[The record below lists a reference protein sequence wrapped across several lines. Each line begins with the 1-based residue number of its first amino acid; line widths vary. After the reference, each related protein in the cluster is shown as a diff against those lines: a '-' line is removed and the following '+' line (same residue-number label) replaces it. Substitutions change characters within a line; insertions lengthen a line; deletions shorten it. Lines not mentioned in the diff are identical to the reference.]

1 MKKLIIILPILA
13 LTACTTAK
21 QDDSYGAGFVTV
33 NESTWHINN
42 DTPYPFTTSGEI
54 ACSDHVEFGRG
65 VFFAPT
71 GFTDESYVGT
81 PLNKAAANIL
91 KVSGITSN
99 VPYSIK
105 KGIDLSEAREV
116 GLRVCDEQ
124 RDLVEGG

>member
-1 MKKLIIILPILA
+1 MKKLILAAATLA

-21 QDDSYGAGFVTV
+21 QDDSYGAGFAVV

-42 DTPYPFTTSGEI
+42 DTPYPFTTSGEL

-65 VFFAPT
+65 VFFAPN

-91 KVSGITSN
+91 KVSGIAPN
-99 VPYSIK
+99 VPYSVK
-105 KGIDLSEAREV
+105 DGVDLSEAIKV
-116 GLRVCDEQ
+116 GLSLCII
-124 RDLVEGG
+124 

>member
-1 MKKLIIILPILA
+1 MKKLIILPLLA
-13 LTACTTAK
+13 LAACATEQ
-21 QDDSYGAGFVTV
+21 QDDSYGAGFVVV

-65 VFFAPT
+65 VFFAPK

-91 KVSGITSN
+91 KVSGMAPN
-99 VPYSIK
+99 VPYSVK
-105 KGIDLSEAREV
+105 DGVDLSEAIQL
-116 GLRVCDEQ
+116 GMRVCDEQ
-124 RDLVEGG
+124 SG

>member
-1 MKKLIIILPILA
+1 MKKLILA
-13 LTACTTAK
+13 AATLAMTACTTA

-42 DTPYPFTTSGEI
+42 DMPYPFMTSGEI

-65 VFFAPT
+65 VFFAPN

-91 KVSGITSN
+91 KVSGIAPN
-99 VPYSIK
+99 VPYRVK
-105 KGIDLSEAREV
+105 EGVDLSEAIKV
-116 GLRVCDEQ
+116 GLRVCDE
-124 RDLVEGG
+124 

>member
-1 MKKLIIILPILA
+1 MNKLILAAAMLA
-13 LTACTTAK
+13 LTACTTA
-21 QDDSYGAGFVTV
+21 QDDSYGAGFAVV

-42 DTPYPFTTSGEI
+42 DTPYPFMTSGEI

-91 KVSGITSN
+91 KVSGIVPN
-99 VPYSIK
+99 VPYNVK
-105 KGIDLSEAREV
+105 DGVDLSEAIVV

-124 RDLVEGG
+124 MDLVDKS